1 MSSITLSLIY
11 PLFGMFVLSAAILI
25 VMFRARVR
33 AVKSGQIKAGYFK
46 TYESLNL
53 PEDVIKTAR
62 HFSNLFET
70 PVLFYVICILGMISS
85 VDSSLFVTLAWSYVV
100 ARAVHA
106 YVHIGRNKLQI
117 RMSVYTL
124 SWLIMAAMW
133 IILLTRVTV

>member
-11 PLFGMFVLSAAILI
+11 PLFGMFVLSAVILMT
-25 VMFRARVR
+25 MFRARVR
-33 AVKSGQIKAGYFK
+33 AVKSGQIKVGYFK
-46 TYESLNL
+46 TYESSNL

-70 PVLFYVICILGMISS
+70 PILFYVICILGMILS

>member
-1 MSSITLSLIY
+1 MSSITQSLIY
-11 PLFGMFVLSAAILI
+11 PLFGMFVLSAVILI

-33 AVKSGQIKAGYFK
+33 AVKSGQIKVGYFK
-46 TYESLNL
+46 TYESSNL

-70 PVLFYVICILGMISS
+70 PILFYVICILGMIIS

-124 SWLIMAAMW
+124 GWFIMAAMW